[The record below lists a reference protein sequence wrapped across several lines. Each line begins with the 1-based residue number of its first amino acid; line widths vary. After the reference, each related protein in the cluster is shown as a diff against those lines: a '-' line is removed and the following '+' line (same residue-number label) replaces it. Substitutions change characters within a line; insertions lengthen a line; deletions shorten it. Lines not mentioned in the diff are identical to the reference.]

1 MDPNATLDRIRELVH
16 EQLNGEL
23 DEHEVNELAESIG
36 NLDDWLSKK
45 GFLPIA
51 WQ

>member
-16 EQLNGEL
+16 AQHDGGLDDAQVDEL
-23 DEHEVNELAESIG
+23 VESIG